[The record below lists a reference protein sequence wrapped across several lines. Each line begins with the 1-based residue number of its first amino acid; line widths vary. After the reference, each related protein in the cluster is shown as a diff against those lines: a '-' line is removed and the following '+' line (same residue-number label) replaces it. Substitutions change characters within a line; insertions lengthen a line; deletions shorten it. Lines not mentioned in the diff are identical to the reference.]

1 MFPELLNTDDL
12 IDTVKV
18 GDDVQADL
26 RTLVLQGCHTRFF
39 LVVSMNLSLFSR
51 LRIDINKKDAMF

>member
-12 IDTVKV
+12 VNTVKV

-26 RTLVLQGCHTRFF
+26 RTLVLQDCHTRLCF
-39 LVVSMNLSLFSR
+39 LSRSLSLTMTLSLFSHP
-51 LRIDINKKDAMF
+51 RIDIL